1 MSFITFDYSCP
12 NCNEFAPDTFVR
24 RSEQDKVHCGKCGAL
39 MRKLIPPPKTT
50 FRFADGPK
58 KEARDKP
65 KQPEAEKPVT
75 LTIQGD

>member
-1 MSFITFDYSCP
+1 MSFITFDYSCTHCGAQYP
-12 NCNEFAPDTFVR
+12 NVFVR
-24 RSEQDKVHCGKCGAL
+24 RSEMDDQSCGKCKSPLKRLPAG
-39 MRKLIPPPKTT
+39 PKTT

-75 LTIQGD
+75 LTIQRD